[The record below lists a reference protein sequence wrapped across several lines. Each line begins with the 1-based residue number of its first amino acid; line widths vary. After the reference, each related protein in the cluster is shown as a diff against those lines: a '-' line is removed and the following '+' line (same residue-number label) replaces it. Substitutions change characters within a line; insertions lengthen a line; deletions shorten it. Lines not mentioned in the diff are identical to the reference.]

1 MVCPLTKR
9 AGSRQD
15 AGWACILRALPVLAS
30 LARWLSIS
38 WVPLVVLLSASA
50 SAAEPIRLWHAYRGA
65 EEVALHE
72 VLAAAD
78 VGPVETLAIPYDAF
92 GSKLAA
98 AIPLGE
104 GPHLYIDSHERLGDY
119 LRRRIVAPV
128 GDALPPGLFDD
139 VVRQAVERD
148 GVALAVPLSRKSVA
162 LYVNTDLVSEVPA
175 TLEGILALAP
185 TLPEGVYP
193 YAYEVK
199 KAYAHAPLLHAFG
212 GRMLT
217 DDDGFGFVGPPAEAS
232 LRFALDLVERDLV
245 PPDADG
251 GLVTNLFKSGKAAFA
266 ASGPWLAADLDAR
279 VRYRVVPLP
288 VLEATGQPLRPFLTV
303 EAVMLSP
310 HGAQRADVRALA
322 RHLASAEAAVIRQQ
336 RARTVTARTDVPAPP
351 DDPLLDAFAEQARRA
366 IPMPSSPAMRAVWE
380 PADRAIGKVLR
391 GQATPAQALAE
402 AEHRFDDVRRPPPP
416 PASPWPMIVILGGLS
431 LWGALVLVQRAGRPE
446 LRERLRRSLPAYR
459 YIAHAVI
466 AVGVLVILPLVVGA
480 ATSLFAGP
488 AGEIEYVGLANFVEI
503 LTARGG
509 PLLATGSFYTV
520 LAVTLLW
527 TVVNVAFHLGLGL
540 SLGLLLSR
548 PLLRLRAVYRV
559 LLIIPWAVP
568 SYVTALAWKG
578 MFDQQYGAITGI
590 ILALNDALGLSME
603 PIAWFSSFS
612 TAFTA
617 NAATNIW
624 LGFPF
629 MMVVTI
635 GALTSVPKDVL
646 EAAEVD
652 GATRWQRLT
661 RVVLPMI
668 RPTMMPS
675 ITLGAIWT
683 FNMFNVVFLVSGGD
697 PDGSTDIL
705 VSEAYRWA
713 FTREAQYGYAAAY
726 AVLIFLMLM
735 FTTRLLERT
744 RGRWDR
750 GGRGGDA

>member
-1 MVCPLTKR
+1 MYPSAVFAVPL
-9 AGSRQD
+9 
-15 AGWACILRALPVLAS
+15 S
-30 LARWLSIS
+30 LARLTLWLAL
-38 WVPLVVLLSASA
+38 PLWLVLGAA
-50 SAAEPIRLWHAYRGA
+50 AHAAEPIRLWHAYRGA
-65 EEVALHE
+65 EEEALVE
-72 VLAAAD
+72 VLAQFHDA
-78 VGPVETLAIPYDAF
+78 PVETLAIPYDAF

-98 AIPLGE
+98 AIPLGD

-119 LRRRIVAPV
+119 RRRKIVALV
-128 GDALPPGLFDD
+128 GDALEPGVFDE
-139 VVRQAVERD
+139 VALQAVQLE
-148 GVALAVPLSRKSVA
+148 GEAWAVPLSRKSVA
-162 LYVNTDLVSEVPA
+162 LYVNTALVDEVPA
-175 TLEGILALAP
+175 TLEGIMALQP
-185 TLPEGVYP
+185 SLPPGVYP

-199 KAYAHAPLLHAFG
+199 KAYSHAPLLHAFG
-212 GRMLT
+212 GRMLGE
-217 DDDGFGFVGPPAEAS
+217 DDEFGFVGPQAEAS
-232 LRFALDLVERDLV
+232 LRFVVELVERGAV
-245 PPDADG
+245 PPNADG
-251 GLVTNLFKSGKAAFA
+251 GLVTNLFKSGRAAFA
-266 ASGPWLAADLDAR
+266 ASGPWLAADLGDL
-279 VRYRVVPLP
+279 VEYRVQPLP
-288 VLEATGQPLRPFLTV
+288 VLEATGQPMRPFLTV

-310 HGAQRADVRALA
+310 HGAQRPEVLALA
-322 RHLASAEAAVIRQQ
+322 RHLASAAAARVRQQ
-336 RARTVTARTDVPAPP
+336 RARTVTARTDVPAPA
-351 DDPLLDAFAEQARRA
+351 DDPLLAAFAEQATIA
-366 IPMPSSPAMRAVWE
+366 IPMPSSSAMRATWE

-391 GQATPAQALAE
+391 GQAEPADALEE
-402 AEHRFDDVRRPPPP
+402 ARHRFDDVRRPPPP
-416 PASPWPMIVILGGLS
+416 PASPWPIMVLLGALT
-431 LWGALVLVQRAGRPE
+431 LWGALLLVQRARQPE

-459 YIAHAVI
+459 YVAHAVL

-488 AGEIEYVGLANFVEI
+488 AGEIEYVGLANFIEI

-520 LAVTLLW
+520 LLVTLLW

-540 SLGLLLSR
+540 TLGLLLSR
-548 PLLRLRAVYRV
+548 PLLRMKAVYRV

-635 GALTSVPKDVL
+635 GALTAVPKDVL

-735 FTTRLLERT
+735 FTTRLLERS

-750 GGRGGDA
+750 GGRGGSDD

>member
-1 MVCPLTKR
+1 M
-9 AGSRQD
+9 
-15 AGWACILRALPVLAS
+15 PVS
-30 LARWLSIS
+30 LARLTYVLVLPVWWL
-38 WVPLVVLLSASA
+38 LGSAA
-50 SAAEPIRLWHAYRGA
+50 WAAEPIRLWHAYRGA
-65 EEVALHE
+65 EEEALTE
-72 VLAAAD
+72 VLAGFEDA
-78 VGPVETLAIPYDAF
+78 PVETLAIPYDAF

-119 LRRRIVAPV
+119 RRRKIVAPA
-128 GDALPPGLFDD
+128 GDALELGVFDP
-139 VVRQAVERD
+139 VAVQAVALD
-148 GVALAVPLSRKSVA
+148 GEAWGVPLSRKSVA
-162 LYVNTDLVSEVPA
+162 LYVNTALVDEVPA
-175 TLEGILALAP
+175 TLEGIAALQP
-185 TLPEGVYP
+185 SLPPGVYA

-199 KAYAHAPLLHAFG
+199 KAYSHAPLLHAFG
-212 GRMLT
+212 GRMLA
-217 DDDGFGFVGPPAEAS
+217 DDDSFGFVGSEAEAS
-232 LRFALDLVERDLV
+232 LRFAVGLVEQGAV
-245 PPDADG
+245 PANADG

-266 ASGPWLAADLDAR
+266 ASGPWLAADLAADLASDGASD
-279 VRYRVVPLP
+279 VPYRVQSLP
-288 VLEATGQPLRPFLTV
+288 VLDATGQPLRPFLTV

-310 HGAQRADVRALA
+310 HGAQRPEVRALA
-322 RHLASAEAAVIRQQ
+322 RHLASATAAEVRQR
-336 RARTVTARTDVPAPP
+336 RARTVTARTDVPAPA
-351 DDPLLDAFAEQARRA
+351 DDPLLAAFAEQAKVA
-366 IPMPSSPAMRAVWE
+366 IPMPSSPAMRATWE

-391 GQATPAQALAE
+391 GQAEPADALEE
-402 AEHRFDDVRRPPPP
+402 AQHRFDDVRRPPPP
-416 PASPWPMIVILGGLS
+416 PASPWPIVVLLSALS
-431 LWGALVLVQRAGRPE
+431 LWGAFVLVQRARQPE

-459 YIAHAVI
+459 YVAHAVL
-466 AVGVLVILPLVVGA
+466 AVGMLVILPLVVGA

-488 AGEIEYVGLANFVEI
+488 AGEVQYVGLANFIEI

-520 LAVTLLW
+520 LLVTLLW
-527 TVVNVAFHLGLGL
+527 TLVNVAFHLGIGL
-540 SLGLLLSR
+540 ALGLLLSR

-635 GALTSVPKDVL
+635 GALTAVPKDVL

-661 RVVLPMI
+661 KVVLPMI
-668 RPTMMPS
+668 KPTMMPS

-735 FTTRLLERT
+735 ITTRLLERS

-750 GGRGGDA
+750 GGRGGGSDD

>member
-1 MVCPLTKR
+1 MLGHGDHRCCASEV
-9 AGSRQD
+9 
-15 AGWACILRALPVLAS
+15 ACILPPFPPVLVS
-30 LARWLSIS
+30 LARLL
-38 WVPLVVLLSASA
+38 PLSALPLLMLLGVTA
-50 SAAEPIRLWHAYRGA
+50 RAAEPIRLWHAYRGA
-65 EEVALHE
+65 EEEALHE
-72 VLAAAD
+72 VLSDWEGA
-78 VGPVETLAIPYDAF
+78 PVEPLAIPYDAF

-104 GPHLYIDSHERLGDY
+104 GPHLYVDSHERLGDY
-119 LRRRIVAPV
+119 RRRKIVAPV
-128 GDALPPGLFDD
+128 DDALAAGVFDE
-139 VVRQAVERD
+139 VALRAVELD
-148 GVALAVPLSRKSVA
+148 GVAYAVPLSRKSVA
-162 LYVNTDLVSEVPA
+162 LYVNTALVDEVPE

-185 TLPEGVYP
+185 TLPPGVFP

-199 KAYAHAPLLHAFG
+199 KAYSHAPLLHAFG
-212 GRMLT
+212 GRML
-217 DDDGFGFVGPPAEAS
+217 DDEDGFGFVGPEAEAS
-232 LRFALDLVERDLV
+232 LDFAVDLVGRGLV
-245 PPDADG
+245 PPNADG

-266 ASGPWLAADLDAR
+266 ASGPWLAADLPDD
-279 VRYRVVPLP
+279 VQFRVVPLP
-288 VLEATGQPLRPFLTV
+288 RLEATGEPLRPLLTV

-310 HGAQRADVRALA
+310 HGAERADVRALA
-322 RHLASAEAAVIRQQ
+322 RHLASAEAAGVRQR
-336 RARTVTARTDVPAPP
+336 RARTVTARTDVVSPA
-351 DDPLLDAFAEQARRA
+351 DDPLLSAFIEQARTA
-366 IPMPSSPAMRAVWE
+366 IPMPSSPAMRATWE

-391 GQATPAQALAE
+391 GQATPAQALVE
-402 AEHRFDDVRRPPPP
+402 AAHRFDDVRRPPPP
-416 PASPWPMIVILGGLS
+416 PASPWPMIVILGALS
-431 LWGALVLVQRAGRPE
+431 LWGAFVLVQRARQPE
-446 LRERLRRSLPAYR
+446 MRERFVRSLPAYR
-459 YIAHAVI
+459 YVIHAVL
-466 AVGVLVILPLVVGA
+466 AVGILVILPLAVGA

-488 AGEIEYVGLANFVEI
+488 AGEIDYVGLANFFEI

-520 LAVTLLW
+520 LLVTLLW

-540 SLGLLLSR
+540 TLGLLLSR
-548 PLLRLRAVYRV
+548 PLLRLKAVYRV

-590 ILALNDALGLSME
+590 TLALNEFLGLSME

-635 GALTSVPKDVL
+635 GALTAVPKDVL

-735 FTTRLLERT
+735 FTTRLIERT
-744 RGRWDR
+744 RGNWDR
-750 GGRGGDA
+750 GGRGGADD

>member
-1 MVCPLTKR
+1 MP
-9 AGSRQD
+9 
-15 AGWACILRALPVLAS
+15 AS
-30 LARWLSIS
+30 LARPLLLLA
-38 WVPLVVLLSASA
+38 VPLWLLLGAMA
-50 SAAEPIRLWHAYRGA
+50 QAAEPIRLWHAYRGA
-65 EEVALHE
+65 EEEALTE
-72 VLAAAD
+72 VLSQFHDA
-78 VGPVETLAIPYDAF
+78 PVETLAIPYDAF

-98 AIPLGE
+98 AIPLGD

-119 LRRRIVAPV
+119 RRRTIVAPV
-128 GDALPPGLFDD
+128 GDALEPGVFDP
-139 VVRQAVERD
+139 VALQAVVQD
-148 GVALAVPLSRKSVA
+148 GEAWAVPLSRKSVA
-162 LYVNTDLVSEVPA
+162 LYVNTALVDEVPA
-175 TLEGILALAP
+175 TLEGILALQP
-185 TLPEGVYP
+185 SLPPGVYA

-199 KAYAHAPLLHAFG
+199 KAYSHAPLLHAFG

-217 DDDGFGFVGPPAEAS
+217 DDDAFGLVGPEAEAS
-232 LRFALDLVERDLV
+232 LRFALQLVERGAV
-245 PPDADG
+245 PPNADG
-251 GLVTNLFKSGKAAFA
+251 GLVTNLFKSGQAAFA
-266 ASGPWLAADLDAR
+266 ASGPWLAADL
-279 VRYRVVPLP
+279 VVNGRDVVPYEVHPLP

-310 HGAQRADVRALA
+310 HGAQRPEVRALA
-322 RHLASAEAAVIRQQ
+322 RHLASAAAAEVRQR
-336 RARTVTARTDVPAPP
+336 RARTVTARTDVPAPA
-351 DDPLLDAFAEQARRA
+351 DDPLLAAFAEQATSA
-366 IPMPSSPAMRAVWE
+366 IPMPSSPAMRATWE

-391 GQATPAQALAE
+391 GQAEPADALGE
-402 AEHRFDDVRRPPPP
+402 AQHRFDDVRRPPPP
-416 PASPWPMIVILGGLS
+416 PASPWPILVLLGGLS
-431 LWGALVLVQRAGRPE
+431 LWGALVLVQRARRPE
-446 LRERLRRSLPAYR
+446 LRERLRRSMPAYR
-459 YIAHAVI
+459 YVAHAVL

-488 AGEIEYVGLANFVEI
+488 AGEIEYVGLANFFEI

-520 LAVTLLW
+520 LLVTLLW
-527 TVVNVAFHLGLGL
+527 TVVNVAFHLGIGL
-540 SLGLLLSR
+540 AVGLLLSR

-635 GALTSVPKDVL
+635 GALTAVPKDVL

-661 RVVLPMI
+661 KVVLPMI

-735 FTTRLLERT
+735 LTTRLLERS

-750 GGRGGDA
+750 GGRGGSDD

>member
-1 MVCPLTKR
+1 MLVSPARLLSLLL
-9 AGSRQD
+9 GSF
-15 AGWACILRALPVLAS
+15 
-30 LARWLSIS
+30 
-38 WVPLVVLLSASA
+38 VLLLGAVA
-50 SAAEPIRLWHAYRGA
+50 EAAEPIRLWHAYRGA
-65 EEVALHE
+65 EEEALVR
-72 VLAAAD
+72 VLASFDQA
-78 VGPVETLAIPYDAF
+78 PVEPLAIPYDAF

-104 GPHLYIDSHERLGDY
+104 GPDLYIDMHERLGDY
-119 LRRRIVAPV
+119 RRRKIVAPV
-128 GDALPPGLFDD
+128 GDALQPGVFD
-139 VVRQAVERD
+139 E
-148 GVALAVPLSRKSVA
+148 VALRAVLLDGEAYAVPLSRKSVA
-162 LYVNTDLVSEVPA
+162 LYVNTALVSEVPP
-175 TLEGILALAP
+175 TLEGIMALAP
-185 TLPEGVYP
+185 TLPPGVFA
-193 YAYEVK
+193 YAYEAK
-199 KAYAHAPLLHAFG
+199 KAYSHAPLLHAFG
-212 GRMLT
+212 GRLLA
-217 DDDGFGFVGPPAEAS
+217 DDDSFGFVGPEAEAS
-232 LRFALDLVERDLV
+232 LRLAVQMVERGVV
-245 PPDADG
+245 PANADG
-251 GLVTNLFKSGKAAFA
+251 GLVTNLFKSGQAALA
-266 ASGPWLAADLDAR
+266 ASGPWLAADLDD
-279 VRYRVVPLP
+279 VVPYRVQPLP
-288 VLEATGQPLRPFLTV
+288 VLEATGEPLRPFLSV

-310 HGAQRADVRALA
+310 HGAPRPEVRALA
-322 RHLASAEAAVIRQQ
+322 RHLAGAPAAAIRQT
-336 RARTVTARTDVPAPP
+336 RARTLTARTDVPIPP
-351 DDPLLDAFAEQARRA
+351 DDPLLAAFAQQAQVA
-366 IPMPSSPAMRAVWE
+366 IPMPTSPAMRSTFE
-380 PADRAIGKVLR
+380 PADRAIAKVLR
-391 GQATPAQALAE
+391 GQAEPADALVE
-402 AEHRFDDVRRPPPP
+402 AQHRFDDVRRPPPP
-416 PASPWPMIVILGGLS
+416 PASPWPVLLGLGVLS
-431 LWGALVLVQRAGRPE
+431 LWGALVLVQRARQPQ

-459 YIAHAVI
+459 YVAHAVL
-466 AVGVLVILPLVVGA
+466 AVGVLVILPLAVGA

-488 AGEIEYVGLANFVEI
+488 AGEVEYVGVANFVEI
-503 LTARGG
+503 LSARGG
-509 PLLATGSFYTV
+509 PLLATGSFYLV
-520 LAVTLLW
+520 LLVTLLW

-540 SLGLLLSR
+540 GLGLVLSR

-590 ILALNDALGLSME
+590 ILALNDAFGLTLE

-635 GALTSVPKDVL
+635 GALTAVPRDVL

-726 AVLIFLMLM
+726 AVLIFLLLM

-750 GGRGGDA
+750 SGRGGGDD

>member
-1 MVCPLTKR
+1 MP
-9 AGSRQD
+9 
-15 AGWACILRALPVLAS
+15 AS
-30 LARWLSIS
+30 LARPLLLLA
-38 WVPLVVLLSASA
+38 VPLWLLLGAMA
-50 SAAEPIRLWHAYRGA
+50 QAAEPIRLWHAYRGA
-65 EEVALHE
+65 EEEALAE
-72 VLAAAD
+72 VLSRFHDA
-78 VGPVETLAIPYDAF
+78 PVETLAIPYDAF

-98 AIPLGE
+98 AIPLGD

-119 LRRRIVAPV
+119 RRRTIVAPV
-128 GDALPPGLFDD
+128 GDALEPGVFDP
-139 VVRQAVERD
+139 VALQAVVQD
-148 GVALAVPLSRKSVA
+148 GEAWAVPLSRKSVA
-162 LYVNTDLVSEVPA
+162 LYVNTALVDEVPA
-175 TLEGILALAP
+175 TLEGILALQP
-185 TLPEGVYP
+185 SLPPGVYA

-199 KAYAHAPLLHAFG
+199 KAYSHAPLLHAFG

-217 DDDGFGFVGPPAEAS
+217 DHDAFGLVGPEAEAS
-232 LRFALDLVERDLV
+232 LRFALQLVERGAV
-245 PPDADG
+245 PPNADG
-251 GLVTNLFKSGKAAFA
+251 GLVTNLFKSGQAAFA
-266 ASGPWLAADLDAR
+266 ASGPWLAADL
-279 VRYRVVPLP
+279 VVNGRDVVPYEVHPLP

-310 HGAQRADVRALA
+310 HGAQRPEVRALA
-322 RHLASAEAAVIRQQ
+322 RHLASAAAAEVRQR
-336 RARTVTARTDVPAPP
+336 RARTVTARTDVPAPA
-351 DDPLLDAFAEQARRA
+351 DDPLLAAFAEQATSA
-366 IPMPSSPAMRAVWE
+366 IPMPSSPAMRATWE

-391 GQATPAQALAE
+391 GQAEPADALGE
-402 AEHRFDDVRRPPPP
+402 AQHRFDDVRRPPPP
-416 PASPWPMIVILGGLS
+416 PASPWPILVLLGGLS
-431 LWGALVLVQRAGRPE
+431 LWGALVLVQRARRPE
-446 LRERLRRSLPAYR
+446 LRERLRRSMPAYR
-459 YIAHAVI
+459 YVAHAVL

-488 AGEIEYVGLANFVEI
+488 AGEIEYVGLANFFEI

-520 LAVTLLW
+520 LLVTLLW
-527 TVVNVAFHLGLGL
+527 TVVNVAFHLGIGL
-540 SLGLLLSR
+540 AVGLLLSR

-635 GALTSVPKDVL
+635 GALTAVPKDVL

-661 RVVLPMI
+661 KVVLPMI

-735 FTTRLLERT
+735 LTTRLLERS

-750 GGRGGDA
+750 GGRGGSDD

>member
-1 MVCPLTKR
+1 MVREPHVSSVALLVFVSPAR
-9 AGSRQD
+9 LLSLLLGSF
-15 AGWACILRALPVLAS
+15 
-30 LARWLSIS
+30 
-38 WVPLVVLLSASA
+38 VLLLGTVAE
-50 SAAEPIRLWHAYRGA
+50 AAEPIRLWHAYRGA
-65 EEVALHE
+65 EEEALAQ
-72 VLAAAD
+72 VLASFDQA
-78 VGPVETLAIPYDAF
+78 PVEPLAIPYDAF

-104 GPHLYIDSHERLGDY
+104 GPDLYIDMHERLGDY
-119 LRRRIVAPV
+119 RRRKIVAPV
-128 GDALPPGLFDD
+128 GDALQAGVFDE
-139 VVRQAVERD
+139 VALQAVLLD
-148 GVALAVPLSRKSVA
+148 GEAYAVPLSRKSVA
-162 LYVNTDLVSEVPA
+162 LFVNTALVSEVPA
-175 TLEGILALAP
+175 TLEGIMALAP
-185 TLPEGVYP
+185 TLPPGVFA

-199 KAYAHAPLLHAFG
+199 KAYSHAPLLHAFG
-212 GRMLT
+212 GRLL
-217 DDDGFGFVGPPAEAS
+217 DEDDGFGFVGPEAEAS
-232 LRFALDLVERDLV
+232 LRLAVDMVERGVV
-245 PPDADG
+245 PANADG
-251 GLVTNLFKSGKAAFA
+251 GLVTNLFKSGQAALA
-266 ASGPWLAADLDAR
+266 ASGPWLAADLDDA
-279 VRYRVVPLP
+279 VPYRVQPLP
-288 VLEATGQPLRPFLTV
+288 VLEATGEPLRPFLSV

-310 HGAQRADVRALA
+310 HGAPRPEVRALA
-322 RHLASAEAAVIRQQ
+322 RHLAGAPAAAIRQA
-336 RARTVTARTDVPAPP
+336 RARTLTARTDVPIPP
-351 DDPLLDAFAEQARRA
+351 DDPLLAAFAQQAQVA
-366 IPMPSSPAMRAVWE
+366 IPMPTSPAMRSTFE
-380 PADRAIGKVLR
+380 PADRAIAKVLR
-391 GQATPAQALAE
+391 GQAEPADALAE
-402 AEHRFDDVRRPPPP
+402 AQHRFDDVRRPPPP
-416 PASPWPMIVILGGLS
+416 PASPWPIVLGLGVLS
-431 LWGALVLVQRAGRPE
+431 LWGALLLVQRARQPQI
-446 LRERLRRSLPAYR
+446 RERLRQSLPAYR
-459 YIAHAVI
+459 YVAHAVL

-488 AGEIEYVGLANFVEI
+488 AGEVQYVGVANFVEI
-503 LTARGG
+503 LSARGG
-509 PLLATGSFYTV
+509 PLLATGSFYLV
-520 LAVTLLW
+520 LLVTLLW
-527 TVVNVAFHLGLGL
+527 TAVNVAFHLGLGL
-540 SLGLLLSR
+540 CLGLLLSR

-590 ILALNDALGLSME
+590 ILALNDAFGLTLE

-635 GALTSVPKDVL
+635 GALTAVPRDVL

-726 AVLIFLMLM
+726 AVLIFLLLM

-750 GGRGGDA
+750 SGRGGGGD